1 MKSKNV
7 FKGTIKKCEDFYS
20 YMKYG
25 EERYVGDFKVGKI
38 EVGTTYKYANIIDE
52 EAILLKMSDKKFVWL
67 DLVNTKAEEILVNLG
82 IACNAI
88 STSPICNNDIF
99 VDEETLE
106 PYFKAEDKKLSVKKI
121 KSLVSN
127 SKR

>member
-52 EAILLKMSDKKFVWL
+52 EAILLKMNDKKFVWL

-88 STSPICNNDIF
+88 STSPVCNNDIF

-106 PYFKAEDKKLSVKKI
+106 PYFKGENTNLSVKKI